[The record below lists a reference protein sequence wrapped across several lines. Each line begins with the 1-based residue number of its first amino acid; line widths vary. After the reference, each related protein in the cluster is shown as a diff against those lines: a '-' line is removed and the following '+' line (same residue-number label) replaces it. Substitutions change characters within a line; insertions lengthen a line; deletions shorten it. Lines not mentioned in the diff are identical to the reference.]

1 MSIVQLAK
9 VTLIGLSET
18 KTKVIEDLQGLG
30 CLHLIPLSA
39 EGDPIEGGGP
49 SRESREAL
57 DFLASCPNQRR
68 QVTHSERFD
77 VLAVEAEALALKK
90 RLFDLREERDSLAE
104 LLEGLA
110 PWGDFVLPPPEE
122 IGGLRLWFYAVPRRE
137 IGALERVA
145 ESVGLTWEIVES
157 DNRFHYLVVIAQD
170 EPQDIPFTRT
180 ETDERPPEELRRRL
194 EEVDLAIE
202 DAHAARASLTR
213 WGTLFARSLDGLE
226 DRAARD
232 YAARQTYD
240 QEPLYALQ
248 AWVPAPRIREL
259 EDYARQHGLALEV
272 AEPGRSDTPPTLL
285 ENPPAL
291 RAGEDL
297 VTFYRAPGYRVWDP
311 SSVVFFSF
319 ALFFA
324 MIIADAGYGLVVGAI
339 TAWLWKHLGQTERG
353 RAWRILLA
361 TLSGASLVYG
371 VLVGGYFGVTPPPDS
386 LLGRAHLIDIQDS
399 GVMMALSILIGAAHL
414 ILANL
419 MDAFRQRGS
428 LAALAP
434 VGWALL
440 VVGGLLLGG
449 QLLFEDLPAWPGEA
463 LMVVGFPLILLFS
476 GYGERP
482 LARAAKGALA
492 LTQLTKA
499 FGDVLSYLRLFAL
512 GLASASLAAAFNDM
526 AADVSGTSRIAGI
539 GIFLALLVLVLGHA
553 LTFVLGIASAVIHGL
568 RLNFI
573 EFFDWSLKDEGY
585 LFRAFQRKRG
595 S

>member
-9 VTLIGLSET
+9 VTLIGLSEA
-18 KTKVIEDLQGLG
+18 KTKVIEDLQDLG

-39 EGDPIEGGGP
+39 EGDPIEGGGGP

-57 DFLASCPNQRR
+57 EFLASCPNRRR
-68 QVTHSERFD
+68 QVTHTEDFD

-90 RLFDLREERDSLAE
+90 RLFDLQEERDSLAE

-122 IGGLRLWFYAVPRRE
+122 MGGLRLWLYAVPRRE
-137 IGALERVA
+137 IGDLERAA
-145 ESVGLTWEIVES
+145 ESAGLIWEIVAN
-157 DNRFHYLVVIAQD
+157 DDRFQYVVVIARE
-170 EPQDIPFTRT
+170 EPDIPFPRT
-180 ETDERPPEELRRRL
+180 ETDERPPEGLRRRL
-194 EEVDLAIE
+194 EEVELALE
-202 DAHAARASLTR
+202 DAQAARASLTR
-213 WGTLFARSLDGLE
+213 WCTLFARSLDGLE

-240 QEPLYALQ
+240 REPLYALQ
-248 AWVPAPRIREL
+248 AWVPAPRIPEL
-259 EDYARQHGLALEV
+259 EDYAGRHGLALEV
-272 AEPGRSDTPPTLL
+272 AEPDPSDTPPTLL
-285 ENPPAL
+285 ENPPEL

-339 TAWLWKHLGQTERG
+339 TAWLWKRLGQTESG

-399 GVMMALSILIGAAHL
+399 GVMMALSILIGAGHL

-419 MDAFRQRGS
+419 MDAYRQRGS

-449 QLLFEDLPAWPGEA
+449 QLLVEDLPAWPGEA
-463 LMVVGFPLILLFS
+463 LMAVGFPLILVFS

-482 LARAAKGALA
+482 LARAAQGALA

-539 GIFLALLVLVLGHA
+539 GIFLALLVLVLGHT